1 MKLRVEYAWKPPL
14 CTHCRVFG
22 HDFKN
27 CNVRQ
32 RTEEE
37 RNEKVNYKKQ
47 DVSNDG
53 VDSLK
58 ANGGWQSVRRPIR
71 NVASTSKNIGLQFVN
86 GTDDGNKGGNYGR
99 GRGGMYG
106 RGGLNGGRGGL
117 SGGRGGMYQRGNNG
131 VLGAKFVP
139 VRNTG
144 KQIDNVH
151 IMDDN
156 VDSSSGDKSKITN
169 NAKSGNMKKVI
180 ERDEIHVENSFS
192 ALNDEIFEIGG
203 EEWVQAKSKI
213 DLAVELGMQIE
224 DNEKKRWSYDLV
236 KYYADK
242 CDVQVKVNMI
252 AGLRWRIA
260 KLQKD
265 IVHRNTCVSRVANE
279 EAEKRCV
286 ALMKKEG
293 ITRTQAFGKIYEE
306 TYREELI
313 KINSL
318 QIEKQK
324 AEVELFFYSEE
335 VLTEEIRNDW
345 TDEMVMQY
353 EGLMGE
359 KVNKIMNESLQGSQ
373 MECMDDEVA
382 EDMSGTAKF
391 MARNEVSDVVDG
403 NDAEMQET
411 QLRKKVVNNVC
422 NEVFGAW
429 DWVSNSVDS
438 KKGCRIAVGW
448 DPAVFRPM
456 LISQTS
462 QVMHF
467 LVKRNM
473 DNKEI
478 YVSFVYGEIN
488 AMGRRE
494 LWKNL
499 KDFNNIAGNF
509 PWVLLGDFNVIL
521 SYNENSRGIR
531 INNMGVYEFRDCV
544 EFLNIEDVK
553 ITGLFFTW
561 IQKRRDPNNGILK
574 KLDRVMGNGK
584 FVDAYVNA
592 FANFLPFGVSDHSPA
607 VLVFPEVKSR
617 KNRAFRFLNYLTEK
631 KEFITIVRD
640 NWNVNVKGYAMFIL
654 AKRLKFLKKHMRDL
668 NKRNGDVC
676 EKVKSLKIELDRIQ
690 EALSNDPSSVHLRED
705 ELVFAE
711 AYRRA
716 VSDEELLLKQK
727 SKIQWLK
734 EGDFNSAYFHNMVKG
749 RVIKSR
755 IESVYDEDGNMF
767 HNDDMAAKFVDHFKK
782 FFGKCDV
789 VYPIEDHENLFT
801 KKLDPETAEELVKPV
816 SDDEIK
822 MALFD
827 IEDNKASG
835 PDGYT
840 SKFFKSAWS
849 VVGKD
854 TCSAVKEFFS
864 SGKLL
869 GEFNASI
876 ISLIP
881 KVVVPKKVI
890 DYRPISCK
898 LVSASVLRRGLDD
911 FCLCSG
917 LLPSMSKSE
926 AFFGNVSSSVKAD
939 IGLVMPFKEGVLP
952 IKYLGVPM
960 VSKRIT
966 DKDFKIGNGRDCN
979 IWFDKWHPRGPL
991 SRLIN
996 HRILECAD
1004 MSLKLS
1010 VNDMIEGNEWVWP
1023 IEWDDRFKEVTN
1035 VPVPILRPDVED
1047 KTVWIDKR
1055 GKEKRFSVREVW
1067 KAIRIDCPKVIWYR
1081 HVWFS
1086 QCIPRHAFILWVAI
1100 KGKLKTLDRI
1110 SRWVNTQSM
1119 ERNCRCF
1126 VKKFRDVDCLY
1137 KIVVDMIRMKL
1148 MGLTLKCNSNVLE
1161 AASIWNLKMHSCRDL
1176 LLKWMANKSRMD
1188 SQLEGKPSSIS
1199 SIACRVGMLFLDLG
1213 YGDGSVGVWLVPGFS
1228 DDLEFPFSP
1237 PVWRLLTLYVMAFLC
1252 NLSLGSVQCHLFFVA

>member
-1 MKLRVEYAWKPPL
+1 MSSKSA
-14 CTHCRVFG
+14 
-22 HDFKN
+22 
-27 CNVRQ
+27 RQ
-32 RTEEE
+32 R
-37 RNEKVNYKKQ
+37 N
-47 DVSNDG
+47 
-53 VDSLK
+53 L
-58 ANGGWQSVRRPIR
+58 
-71 NVASTSKNIGLQFVN
+71 
-86 GTDDGNKGGNYGR
+86 
-99 GRGGMYG
+99 
-106 RGGLNGGRGGL
+106 
-117 SGGRGGMYQRGNNG
+117 
-131 VLGAKFVP
+131 VLGKGFIPDEMHNDDRKLWSSKLTPKVSCL
-139 VRNTG
+139 G
-144 KQIDNVH
+144 KVF
-151 IMDDN
+151 
-156 VDSSSGDKSKITN
+156 ITDEKLHVTQLCQQS
-169 NAKSGNMKKVI
+169 ARQRYLVLGKGFI
-180 ERDEIHVENSFS
+180 ADEI
-192 ALNDEIFEIGG
+192 
-203 EEWVQAKSKI
+203 W
-213 DLAVELGMQIE
+213 
-224 DNEKKRWSYDLV
+224 
-236 KYYADK
+236 
-242 CDVQVKVNMI
+242 
-252 AGLRWRIA
+252 
-260 KLQKD
+260 
-265 IVHRNTCVSRVANE
+265 
-279 EAEKRCV
+279 
-286 ALMKKEG
+286 EG
-293 ITRTQAFGKIYEE
+293 ITRNQAFGKIYEE

-313 KINSL
+313 KINSI

-324 AEVELFFYSEE
+324 VEVELFFYSEE
-335 VLTEEIRNDW
+335 VLTEEIRNTW

-359 KVNKIMNESLQGSQ
+359 KVNKIMNKSLLGSQ
-373 MECMDDEVA
+373 MECLDDEVA
-382 EDMSGTAKF
+382 EDMSGIAKF

-411 QLRKKVVNNVC
+411 QLRKKVVNKVC

-473 DNKEI
+473 DNKDI

-494 LWKNL
+494 LWKTL

-531 INNMGVYEFRDCV
+531 INNMGVYEFRDCA

-734 EGDFNSAYFHNMVKG
+734 EGDFNT
-749 RVIKSR
+749 
-755 IESVYDEDGNMF
+755 
-767 HNDDMAAKFVDHFKK
+767 KFVDHFKK

-890 DYRPISCK
+890 DYRTIRCCNVVYKTISK
-898 LVSASVLRRGLDD
+898 VITNRLKGVLSGLVGENQSAFIPGRQISDNILLTQEFMRGYQWNVGQRASRCAFKIDIQKAYDTVNWKFLEFILKCSWFLQGGKGVETGGSYLPLSLHIGHGGPKSDDQKTCLSASVLRRGLDD

-966 DKDFKIGNGRDCN
+966 DRDCKVMVEVIRKRVGIGEINPSLLLAALLAKHIWNIVSRKDSLWVKWVNVYKLKGRSMWDIELDRGSWKSLVDLRSRIERFVQVKIGNG
-979 IWFDKWHPRGPL
+979 
-991 SRLIN
+991 
-996 HRILECAD
+996 
-1004 MSLKLS
+1004 LKLS

-1023 IEWDDRFKEVTN
+1023 IKWDDRFKEVTN
-1035 VPVPILRPDVED
+1035 VPVLNLRPDVED
-1047 KTVWIDKR
+1047 KTGNLRLLIESLDGLILRAWLWERLKPLAKLEGISND
-1055 GKEKRFSVREVW
+1055 W
-1067 KAIRIDCPKVIWYR
+1067 ACVI
-1081 HVWFS
+1081 S
-1086 QCIPRHAFILWVAI
+1086 FIFNKPA
-1100 KGKLKTLDRI
+1100 T
-1110 SRWVNTQSM
+1110 NTIWSIIQ
-1119 ERNCRCF
+1119 
-1126 VKKFRDVDCLY
+1126 RDVECLY
-1137 KIVVDMIRMKL
+1137 KNIVDIIIMKL
-1148 MGLTLKCNSNVLE
+1148 MGLAMKCSPDVLA
-1161 AASIWNLKMHSCRDL
+1161 AASIWNFKINKSDYYRRMVEE
-1176 LLKWMANKSRMD
+1176 LLKEDIFN
-1188 SQLEGKPSSIS
+1188 G
-1199 SIACRVGMLFLDLG
+1199 
-1213 YGDGSVGVWLVPGFS
+1213 
-1228 DDLEFPFSP
+1228 
-1237 PVWRLLTLYVMAFLC
+1237 T
-1252 NLSLGSVQCHLFFVA
+1252 

>member
-1 MKLRVEYAWKPPL
+1 MRDPDPKNPNSVPPARGSDDVIKPKRASRSGGNDVKLAPKYTFSISKPAVGSGRKGNKKSGIRGKELKRIVEDVEIDDAESDGSD
-14 CTHCRVFG
+14 V
-22 HDFKN
+22 
-27 CNVRQ
+27 
-32 RTEEE
+32 
-37 RNEKVNYKKQ
+37 RNEDEEVGGEINDVDVGRSGNEGVEGTNVVGDMPVPFSENIILNPGGNVSSEPRIDIRKSGNGDVSGMVWPSLNEVTRKDKGSNGVGNNDMDTDMSNGASGSKPLSFVSTMQEEGSKKWDLTLVGYFVGLKMSYAEISGHLRRMWRTRDLAEIITNECGLYFLKFRSIEGMNYVLENGPWLVEGKPLFVQKWEAGLCMEKPEPTRVPLWVKIMNVPLEAWNTHGYEEKMEGRVNYKKQ
-47 DVSNDG
+47 DVSNG
-53 VDSLK
+53 VDESLEV
-58 ANGGWQSVRRPIR
+58 NEGWQNVRRPVR
-71 NVASTSKNIGLQFVN
+71 NVASTSNNIGQQNVVGN
-86 GTDDGNKGGNYGR
+86 DGGYRGGYNVR

-106 RGGLNGGRGGL
+106 KGNMNGRGGL
-117 SGGRGGMYQRGNNG
+117 SGGRGGMYQSENNG
-131 VLGAKFVP
+131 GTGTRFVP
-139 VRNTG
+139 VRNAG
-144 KQIDNVH
+144 KR
-151 IMDDN
+151 
-156 VDSSSGDKSKITN
+156 VDSVHVMEDNGVGRSADKGKETEK
-169 NAKSGNMKKVI
+169 AKNGSVKKVI
-180 ERDEIHVENSFS
+180 ERDEVVENSFS

-213 DLAVELGMQIE
+213 NLAVELG
-224 DNEKKRWSYDLV
+224 
-236 KYYADK
+236 
-242 CDVQVKVNMI
+242 VKVNMI

-265 IVHRNTCVSRVANE
+265 IVNRNTCVSRVASE
-279 EAEKRCV
+279 EAEIRCV

-313 KINSL
+313 KIDSL

-324 AEVELFFYSEE
+324 AEVELFFYSGE

-391 MARNEVSDVVDG
+391 MARNEVADVVDG

-411 QLRKKVVNNVC
+411 HLRKKVVNNVC

-631 KEFITIVRD
+631 KEFITTVRD
-640 NWNVNVKGYAMFIL
+640 NWNVDIKGYAMFIL
-654 AKRLKFLKKHMRDL
+654 AKRLKLLKKHMRDL
-668 NKRNGDVC
+668 NKKNGDVC
-676 EKVKSLKIELDRIQ
+676 EKVKSLKVELDRVQ
-690 EALSNDPSSVHLRED
+690 EALSNDPSSVHFREE
-705 ELVFAE
+705 ELVYAE
-711 AYRRA
+711 AYRKA

-734 EGDFNSAYFHNMVKG
+734 EGDFNSAYFHNIVKG
-749 RVIKSR
+749 R
-755 IESVYDEDGNMF
+755 
-767 HNDDMAAKFVDHFKK
+767 K

-801 KKLDPETAEELVKPV
+801 NKLDPETAEELVRPV

-822 MALFD
+822 KALFD

-835 PDGYT
+835 LDGYT

-854 TCSAVKEFFS
+854 TCSV
-864 SGKLL
+864 
-869 GEFNASI
+869 
-876 ISLIP
+876 
-881 KVVVPKKVI
+881 
-890 DYRPISCK
+890 
-898 LVSASVLRRGLDD
+898 
-911 FCLCSG
+911 
-917 LLPSMSKSE
+917 
-926 AFFGNVSSSVKAD
+926 
-939 IGLVMPFKEGVLP
+939 
-952 IKYLGVPM
+952 
-960 VSKRIT
+960 
-966 DKDFKIGNGRDCN
+966 
-979 IWFDKWHPRGPL
+979 
-991 SRLIN
+991 
-996 HRILECAD
+996 
-1004 MSLKLS
+1004 
-1010 VNDMIEGNEWVWP
+1010 
-1023 IEWDDRFKEVTN
+1023 
-1035 VPVPILRPDVED
+1035 
-1047 KTVWIDKR
+1047 
-1055 GKEKRFSVREVW
+1055 
-1067 KAIRIDCPKVIWYR
+1067 
-1081 HVWFS
+1081 
-1086 QCIPRHAFILWVAI
+1086 
-1100 KGKLKTLDRI
+1100 
-1110 SRWVNTQSM
+1110 
-1119 ERNCRCF
+1119 
-1126 VKKFRDVDCLY
+1126 
-1137 KIVVDMIRMKL
+1137 
-1148 MGLTLKCNSNVLE
+1148 
-1161 AASIWNLKMHSCRDL
+1161 
-1176 LLKWMANKSRMD
+1176 
-1188 SQLEGKPSSIS
+1188 
-1199 SIACRVGMLFLDLG
+1199 
-1213 YGDGSVGVWLVPGFS
+1213 
-1228 DDLEFPFSP
+1228 
-1237 PVWRLLTLYVMAFLC
+1237 
-1252 NLSLGSVQCHLFFVA
+1252 

>member
-1 MKLRVEYAWKPPL
+1 MMTVVMSSKFA
-14 CTHCRVFG
+14 
-22 HDFKN
+22 
-27 CNVRQ
+27 RQ
-32 RTEEE
+32 R
-37 RNEKVNYKKQ
+37 Y
-47 DVSNDG
+47 
-53 VDSLK
+53 L
-58 ANGGWQSVRRPIR
+58 
-71 NVASTSKNIGLQFVN
+71 
-86 GTDDGNKGGNYGR
+86 
-99 GRGGMYG
+99 
-106 RGGLNGGRGGL
+106 
-117 SGGRGGMYQRGNNG
+117 
-131 VLGAKFVP
+131 VLGAKFGP

-156 VDSSSGDKSKITN
+156 VDSSNGDKSKITN

-236 KYYADK
+236 KYYDDK

-265 IVHRNTCVSRVANE
+265 IVNRNTCVSRVASE

-313 KINSL
+313 KIDSL

-403 NDAEMQET
+403 NDAEMQGIE
-411 QLRKKVVNNVC
+411 
-422 NEVFGAW
+422 AW
-429 DWVSNSVDS
+429 DWVSKSVDS
-438 KKGCRIAVGW
+438 KTGCRIAVGW

-509 PWVLLGDFNVIL
+509 PWFVNLGDVT
-521 SYNENSRGIR
+521 
-531 INNMGVYEFRDCV
+531 DCV

-592 FANFLPFGVSDHSPA
+592 FANFLPFGVSDHSPT
-607 VLVFPEVKSR
+607 VLVFPEVKSM

-631 KEFITIVRD
+631 KEFITTVRD
-640 NWNVNVKGYAMFIL
+640 NWNVDIKGYAMFIL

-668 NKRNGDVC
+668 NKKNGDVC
-676 EKVKSLKIELDRIQ
+676 EKVKCLKVELDRVQ
-690 EALSNDPSSVHLRED
+690 EALSNDPSSVHFREE
-705 ELVFAE
+705 ELVYAE
-711 AYRRA
+711 AYRKA

-801 KKLDPETAEELVKPV
+801 KKLDPETAEELVIPV

-822 MALFD
+822 KALFD

-869 GEFNASI
+869 GTWFLQGGKGVETGGSYLPLSLYIGLGGPKSDDQKTYYLLFASI
-876 ISLIP
+876 
-881 KVVVPKKVI
+881 
-890 DYRPISCK
+890 
-898 LVSASVLRRGLDD
+898 LRRGLDE

-926 AFFGNVSSSVKAD
+926 AFFGNVSGSVKAD

-960 VSKRIT
+960 VLKMIT
-966 DKDFKIGNGRDCN
+966 DRDCKVMVEVIRKRVGDWRN
-979 IWFDKWHPRGPL
+979 KSLSFAGRLQLISSILKPL
-991 SRLIN
+991 RQVYWSALFMLPIHTCN
-996 HRILECAD
+996 QIDRILKNFLWTGGGSNKALLAKHIWNIVSRKD
-1004 MSLKLS
+1004 SLWVKWVNVYKLKGRS
-1010 VNDMIEGNEWVWP
+1010 MWDIELDRGSWKSLVDLRSRIERFVQVWP
-1023 IEWDDRFKEVTN
+1023 IKWDDRFKEVTN
-1035 VPVPILRPDVED
+1035 VPVPNLRPDVED
-1047 KTVWIDKR
+1047 KTVWMDKR

-1067 KAIRIDCPKVIWYR
+1067 KAIRILLSKSFGIDMLG
-1081 HVWFS
+1081 FLN
-1086 QCIPRHAFILWVAI
+1086 AF
-1100 KGKLKTLDRI
+1100 LDMRL
-1110 SRWVNTQSM
+1110 
-1119 ERNCRCF
+1119 F
-1126 VKKFRDVDCLY
+1126 F
-1137 KIVVDMIRMKL
+1137 
-1148 MGLTLKCNSNVLE
+1148 G
-1161 AASIWNLKMHSCRDL
+1161 L
-1176 LLKWMANKSRMD
+1176 LLKEN
-1188 SQLEGKPSSIS
+1188 L
-1199 SIACRVGMLFLDLG
+1199 
-1213 YGDGSVGVWLVPGFS
+1213 
-1228 DDLEFPFSP
+1228 
-1237 PVWRLLTLYVMAFLC
+1237 RLLIESLDGLILRAWYLVLDKGLFPMKCSNDDESYVEQICSPKSKSARQRYLV
-1252 NLSLGSVQCHLFFVA
+1252 LGKGFIPDEMLK